1 MVRDLSTLLEVNVY
15 LKMEQ
20 EQRTGSFKLRGAHNK
35 IAKLTAAAGDRH
47 KMTVVTSSTGNHG
60 LACLDAM
67 QKHGIKVSL
76 DFGEDQLNGGV
87 VSKSQPLGTNRSRAK
102 ATSSF
107 EKIMVFF
114 QPPFI

>member
-1 MVRDLSTLLEVNVY
+1 MFRDLSTLLEVNVY
-15 LKMEQ
+15 LKMEH

-35 IAKLTAAAGDRH
+35 IAKLAEAADRD

-76 DFGEDQLNGGV
+76 DKQFPC
-87 VSKSQPLGTNRSRAK
+87 KR
-102 ATSSF
+102 
-107 EKIMVFF
+107 
-114 QPPFI
+114 